1 MNKWHMVVDLA
12 KCVGCFN
19 CMMACKDEHV
29 GNKWMPYTDEQQKHD
44 ENWINPDKQ
53 ERGQAPFTEV
63 CYVTK
68 MCQHC
73 DNAPCA
79 KKCPDAV
86 IKRSD
91 GIVLLDTQKAKGNK
105 ALVAACPY
113 GMISWNEE
121 LETAQKCTMCAH
133 LLAQGWKEPRCVQ
146 ACPLRALSV
155 VYCEDNEFEKMAEQ
169 QYLKPITDGS
179 NKPRVLY
186 KNLYKY
192 TKCFI
197 AGSLAYMDGDK
208 EMAATDAHIKLK
220 LNQEVLLEADADF
233 LGEFKFDKLP
243 ENSGTFVLEC
253 TMDGFNPIRKEVM
266 LGESTYVGVIIF
278 EKK

>member
-1 MNKWHMVVDLA
+1 MIVDLA

-19 CMMACKDEHV
+19 CMLACKDEHV
-29 GNKWMPYTDEQQKHD
+29 GNKWLPYTDEQQKHD
-44 ENWINPDKQ
+44 EKWINPDKQ

-63 CYVTK
+63 CYVTRT
-68 MCQHC
+68 CQHC

-79 KKCPDAV
+79 KKCPEAV

-91 GIVLLDTQKAKGNK
+91 GIVLLDVQKAKGNK
-105 ALVAACPY
+105 SLVAACPY

-133 LLAQGWKEPRCVQ
+133 LLSQGWQEPRCVQ

-155 VYCEDNEFEKMAEQ
+155 VYCEDNEFDKMAEQ
-169 QYLKPITDGS
+169 QYLKPITDGA

-197 AGSLAYMDGDK
+197 AGSLAYMDGNR
-208 EMAATDAHIKLK
+208 ELAATDAHVKLK
-220 LNQEVLLEADADF
+220 MNNEVLLEADVDF

-243 ENSGTFVLEC
+243 ADSGTFVLEC
-253 TMDGFNPIRKEVM
+253 TMDGFLPIRKEVN
-266 LGESTYVGVIIF
+266 LRESTYVGVHTF
-278 EKK
+278 EKQ